1 MPTSTVWKNSSKTR
15 ERRTGNDDFNFGSR
29 LAIGKT
35 LDCAVAG
42 FGPQSELVLLLALG
56 IVRLQKRAAA
66 AVRHR
71 VWSLTFCGLL
81 LLPALAVLLSELAI
95 ATAAFSAG
103 CDGNRAGRGYPLGTC
118 QKHQRLRIQERDV
131 SSHYGSRRGKSSGNA
146 ARSCSADGRQPMG
159 TSPFDFGAHAGT
171 GRSSGG
177 RGIERVAS
185 SPD

>member
-1 MPTSTVWKNSSKTR
+1 MTTSILGLVWPSEKLWTVLS
-15 ERRTGNDDFNFGSR
+15 
-29 LAIGKT
+29 
-35 LDCAVAG
+35 LDLVLKAT
-42 FGPQSELVLLLALG
+42 LVLLLALG

-81 LLPALAVLLSELAI
+81 LLPALAVLLPSWRLPLLPSPPVVTETEPAAVIPSEPVKNINASESKSE
-95 ATAAFSAG
+95 T
-103 CDGNRAGRGYPLGTC
+103 
-118 QKHQRLRIQERDV
+118 
-131 SSHYGSRRGKSSGNA
+131 SHPITGPDTRSLSGNA

-177 RGIERVAS
+177 RGIERVS
-185 SPD
+185 DSPD